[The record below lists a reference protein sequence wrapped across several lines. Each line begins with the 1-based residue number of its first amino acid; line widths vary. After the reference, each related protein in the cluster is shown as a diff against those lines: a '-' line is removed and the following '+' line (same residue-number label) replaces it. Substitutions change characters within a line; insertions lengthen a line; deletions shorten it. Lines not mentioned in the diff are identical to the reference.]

1 MSESE
6 RRIAD
11 AQGQFVQ
18 IVKGGREIDDAAWT
32 PGRLLLSNRRLILVG
47 REGKRT
53 FPLSE
58 IDSIEGR
65 KDLNQAITRV
75 SQYTSL
81 RIGDDVILVAARN
94 HDSFEVDL
102 YTALLYEEVLLVR
115 HPAVEGGVVQETGWE
130 KARMKL
136 DEDEAINVATT
147 EGSFVA
153 IELDDVGNVG
163 VGERTVR
170 DRTRR
175 VVEVEHSEEGTS
187 VETHVAGA
195 PRSCS
200 VLMSLLQQGLA
211 RNRGDFDLD
220 DTEKQVLMAL
230 YSGVSSFEI
239 PEFTGVG
246 VEEVEETFE
255 RLIELEILDEV
266 RKRREVS
273 LTPRG
278 RNLASEAISDE

>member
-18 IVKGGREIDDAAWT
+18 IIRNGREIDDARWT
-32 PGRLLLSNRRLILVG
+32 SGRLLLSNRRLILVG
-47 REGKRT
+47 KEGKRT
-53 FPLSE
+53 LPLSDV
-58 IDSIEGR
+58 DSIEGR

-81 RIGDDVILVAARN
+81 RMGDDLILVAARN
-94 HDSFEVDL
+94 HDSFEIDL
-102 YTALLYEEVLLVR
+102 YTALLSDAVFLVR
-115 HPAVEGGVVQETGWE
+115 HPAVEGGVVQETEWE

-136 DEDEAINVATT
+136 DEDDAINVATT
-147 EGSFVA
+147 QGSFVA

-170 DRTRR
+170 DRTQR

-187 VETHVAGA
+187 VETHIAGPA
-195 PRSCS
+195 RTCS
-200 VLMSLLQQGLA
+200 ILMSLFEQGLA

-220 DTEKQVLMAL
+220 DAEKQVLMAL

-239 PEFTGVG
+239 PEFTGVD

-255 RLIELEILDEV
+255 RLIELEILNEV
-266 RKRREVS
+266 RKRREVA